1 MQITDVI
8 ADLITRIRNAG
19 KAYHETVDIPASNL
33 KKAVVDILLEEGY
46 ITAVKVIEDDKQGV
60 IRVTLKYLDNRKSVI
75 TGIKRISKPGLRVYA
90 DKNDIPR
97 VLGGLGTA
105 IISTSNGVMT
115 DKSARAAKIGGEVM
129 VFVW

>member
-1 MQITDVI
+1 MQISDVI

-19 KAYHETVDIPASNL
+19 KANHETVDIPASKL
-33 KKAVVDILLEEGY
+33 KKSVVEILIEEGY
-46 ITAVKVIEDDKQGV
+46 ITSMKIIEDNKQNV
-60 IRVTLKYLDNRKSVI
+60 IRVTLKYVENKKSVI

-90 DKNDIPR
+90 NKNDIPK

-105 IISTSNGVMT
+105 IISTSRGVMT
-115 DKSARAAKIGGEVM
+115 DKSARKAQVGGEVM